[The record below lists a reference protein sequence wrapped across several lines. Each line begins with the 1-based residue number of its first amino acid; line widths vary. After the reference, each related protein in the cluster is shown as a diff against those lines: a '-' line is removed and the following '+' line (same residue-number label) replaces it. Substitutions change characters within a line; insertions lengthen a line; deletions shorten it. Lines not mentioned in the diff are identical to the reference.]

1 MAFSKKIQEVAC
13 ANHLLGMIA
22 MELLGRR
29 KDYPVKLTSTGK
41 TIASKMMMLGVKAN
55 PQVARTSLSL
65 EETNSIKTNSS
76 SHLSLNSRRLIF

>member
-29 KDYPVKLTSTGK
+29 KDYPVKLTFTGK